1 MLQISSAILVRNKLL
16 KVNSNHSKSALIIT
30 TNKQMIPQSITVM
43 NALLIVIVMYNKYV
57 MYHMYDTCTIHV

>member
-1 MLQISSAILVRNKLL
+1 MLQVSNAILVRNRLP
-16 KVNSNHSKSALIIT
+16 KVNTNQSTSALIT
-30 TNKQMIPQSITVM
+30 ANKHMISQLITVM

>member
-16 KVNSNHSKSALIIT
+16 KVNSNHSKSALIT
-30 TNKQMIPQSITVM
+30 ANKQMISITVM